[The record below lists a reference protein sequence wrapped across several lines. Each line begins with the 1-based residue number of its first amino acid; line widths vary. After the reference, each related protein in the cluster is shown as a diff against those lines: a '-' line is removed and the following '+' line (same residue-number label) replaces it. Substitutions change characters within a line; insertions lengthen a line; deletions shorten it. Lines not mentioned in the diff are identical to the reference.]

1 MGPCFSNFPRDGEDR
16 SFQLRNKPSRAACS
30 YGKKSQQERNEPRPA
45 SGNLTDYFLDVVWD
59 VTGALADA
67 CYDAMKEAG
76 QYISTAS
83 TARDMIKIAEWLNE
97 DGVLCYSGWSYGTV
111 LGVYTATIF
120 T

>member
-1 MGPCFSNFPRDGEDR
+1 
-16 SFQLRNKPSRAACS
+16 
-30 YGKKSQQERNEPRPA
+30 
-45 SGNLTDYFLDVVWD
+45 

-76 QYISTAS
+76 QYVSTAS

-97 DGVLCYSGWSYGTV
+97 DGFLCYSGWSYGTV